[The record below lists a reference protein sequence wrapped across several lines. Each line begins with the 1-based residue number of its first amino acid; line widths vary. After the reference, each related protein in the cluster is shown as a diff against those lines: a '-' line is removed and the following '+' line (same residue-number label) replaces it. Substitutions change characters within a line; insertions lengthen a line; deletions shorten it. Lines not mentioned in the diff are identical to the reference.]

1 MLPFDPQ
8 TAVAPIVEHHDAIQ
22 VMLLRLVAAAVLA
35 AVIAYRPWRL
45 LMPSVSRIATET
57 TQAQIIIAVA
67 GAIMVIIIGDSV
79 ARAFGLV
86 GLGAFIRFRSGIKDP
101 RDAAVMFVMIGLGM
115 SIGLG
120 LYAIAGLVAAF
131 IGAVIALLDLVD
143 RGPARRARIGIE
155 LEPGKELML
164 APIIPV
170 FPGARVIEAPNGAT
184 GSGRVVL
191 EIDAPEDLDASAIL
205 ESLNRSGVAGVRGV
219 SLVDA

>member
-1 MLPFDPQ
+1 VLPFDPQ
-8 TAVAPIVEHHDAIQ
+8 AAVAPIAEHHQAVQ

-35 AVIAYRPWRL
+35 ALIAYRPWRL
-45 LMPSVSRIATET
+45 LMSNVSRIATDT
-57 TQAQIIIAVA
+57 AQAQVIIAVA

-120 LYAIAGLVAAF
+120 LYIVAMVVAAF
-131 IGAVIALLDLVD
+131 IGVVVAILDFAD
-143 RGPARRARIGIE
+143 RTPARRIRIGIDME
-155 LEPGKELML
+155 QGGHLL
-164 APIIPV
+164 APLRPV
-170 FPGARVIEAPNGAT
+170 FPTARVIEAPNGPA
-184 GSGRVVL
+184 GSGRIVL
-191 EIDAPEDLDASAIL
+191 EIDDAENMDASTIL
-205 ESLNRSGVAGVRGV
+205 ESLNAKGVAGIRGV